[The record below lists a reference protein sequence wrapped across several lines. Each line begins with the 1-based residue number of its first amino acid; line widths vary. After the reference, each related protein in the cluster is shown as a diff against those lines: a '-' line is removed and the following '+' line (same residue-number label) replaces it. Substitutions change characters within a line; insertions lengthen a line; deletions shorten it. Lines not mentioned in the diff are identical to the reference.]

1 MRKVAALI
9 ALLGLA
15 GWALAD
21 GVLMTSLANSLDIGR
36 PAAET
41 MARAEPLCPLC

>member
-15 GWALAD
+15 GWSLAD
-21 GVLMTSLANSLDIGR
+21 GRLLTNLADSFDQSHQQ
-36 PAAET
+36 PCV
-41 MARAEPLCPLC
+41 ARAEPLCPLC